1 MKYMNNHFGKNRIPM
16 NLQIFAE
23 SGESEGGENGETD
36 GEGGTGGDKPTYE
49 QLVEELAKA
58 RTEASQANA
67 DKERFKNSVDRLTR
81 QNGELTNQVRERM
94 SADEKAAAEKAE
106 AEAAKDARIQELE
119 SKFRLMDYSKRFMG
133 VGMDISIHAPRMQS
147 DKKKGHDSSKLW
159 ECRCLICGR
168 TCYRTYGELK
178 YGKNFSCGCLNGK
191 RIKALTQ
198 NKTNPA
204 LVNSYK
210 TKPPSDNTSGY
221 VGVSFDRFRG
231 KWSANITFQGVK
243 YRLGRFVE
251 KKDAIQARKDAER
264 RLHSDFFKM
273 YQLEH
278 LEEWEKIKN
287 NAQKKAELLKAKH
300 PKENDKAD

>member
-133 VGMDISIHAPRMQS
+133 VGMDETSATELAGLSAAVSVSCFDAWIAFNKSFHGIFSGFFDCCFYKFIQCRKELIWFCNLSGQS
-147 DKKKGHDSSKLW
+147 
-159 ECRCLICGR
+159 C
-168 TCYRTYGELK
+168 
-178 YGKNFSCGCLNGK
+178 
-191 RIKALTQ
+191 Q
-198 NKTNPA
+198 
-204 LVNSYK
+204 
-210 TKPPSDNTSGY
+210 
-221 VGVSFDRFRG
+221 FR
-231 KWSANITFQGVK
+231 S
-243 YRLGRFVE
+243 
-251 KKDAIQARKDAER
+251 
-264 RLHSDFFKM
+264 
-273 YQLEH
+273 
-278 LEEWEKIKN
+278 
-287 NAQKKAELLKAKH
+287 
-300 PKENDKAD
+300 